1 LSELS
6 TAIQE
11 VDEFNRFEQHQD
23 DVTHV
28 SVSNDEKMMA
38 TGSKDDTVKVWW
50 VDGSQEEKLLKNILM
65 ILPRLI

>member
-1 LSELS
+1 MSELS
-6 TAIQE
+6 TGIQE